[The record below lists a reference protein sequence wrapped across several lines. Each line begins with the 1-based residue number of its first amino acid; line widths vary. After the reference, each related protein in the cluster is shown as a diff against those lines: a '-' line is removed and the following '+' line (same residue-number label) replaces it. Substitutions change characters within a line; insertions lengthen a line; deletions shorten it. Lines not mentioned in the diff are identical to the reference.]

1 MLYLYLYILAIGLI
15 FTIVI
20 ICLLVNYVSEKSRSM
35 RLSPEYRAKVFKKI
49 GKLYDKVGMNLWNW
63 DVFAVEIVGATLDD
77 DANAEHIKG
86 GMVRH
91 FTVTARTLDLAKA
104 TFLAN
109 HYNWYIVDCKK
120 IKEGMK
126 LEYA

>member
-1 MLYLYLYILAIGLI
+1 MLYLYILALVLIVTIG
-15 FTIVI
+15 I
-20 ICLLVNYVSEKSRSM
+20 ICPLVNYVRSM
-35 RLSPEYRAKVFKKI
+35 RLSPKYRAKVFKKI

-77 DANAEHIKG
+77 DANAKNIRG
-86 GMVRH
+86 GRVSH
-91 FTVTARTLDLAKA
+91 FTVTARTIDLAKA

>member
-1 MLYLYLYILAIGLI
+1 MLYLYISVFVLIG
-15 FTIVI
+15 TVI
-20 ICLLVNYVSEKSRSM
+20 ICSLVNYVIEKFRSM

-77 DANAEHIKG
+77 DANAKHIRG
-86 GMVRH
+86 GRVSH
-91 FTVTARTLDLAKA
+91 FTVAARTLDLAKA

-120 IKEGMK
+120 IKGVMK